1 MKLRSATGL
10 MVLATLVLTSLT
22 FAQAP
27 ARQDTLAELARR
39 MDILTQEIEK
49 AKLGE
54 VAERRY
60 ESKYGMGPAASQ
72 VYHLK
77 KTGVSLAGYGEMVY
91 QDFSQ
96 ETDQGSLSGRTNEID
111 FLRLILYTGF
121 RFNERLLFNAE
132 IEFEHGSAAAGRP
145 GEISVEFGYIEAML
159 TPALNVRTGM
169 LLMPIGI
176 INEFHEPPTYFGA
189 LRPETES
196 QIIPTTW
203 RANGAGILGGT
214 SNGLGYKLYFVE
226 SLNASKFS
234 SSGIRSGRQYGA
246 KAIAE
251 DFGLTGRLDYAG
263 VPGLNLGTSFFTGN
277 TGQGMVDASGNDIK
291 ARVNLVSAHALVA
304 YHGLEARALYA
315 RSTVGDVDSLNGVLK
330 LAGSQSIG
338 ESQEGFYVSAGYNI
352 LALLKPDTQAGIYPF
367 IQYEKLNTQK
377 TVPAGFSVDH
387 SKDRTNITYGLS
399 YKPHPNVAF
408 KLDYLNRDN
417 EAGNAV
423 NQFNLAVTY
432 LY

>member
-1 MKLRSATGL
+1 MHTRLL
-10 MVLATLVLTSLT
+10 LAVITLVYLNSSKVLS
-22 FAQAP
+22 QSQ
-27 ARQDTLAELARR
+27 ARQDTLAELTRR
-39 MDILTQEIEK
+39 IDILTQEIEK

-72 VYHLK
+72 VYHLQ
-77 KTGVSLAGYGEMVY
+77 KTGVSLAGYGEVTY
-91 QDFSQ
+91 QDFSK
-96 ETDQGSLSGRTNEID
+96 ENDQGTASGRTNEID

-132 IEFEHGSAAAGRP
+132 IEFEHGSAAPNRP

-159 TPALNVRTGM
+159 APALNARAGM
-169 LLMPIGI
+169 LLMPVGI
-176 INEFHEPPTYFGA
+176 INEFHEPPTFFGV
-189 LRPETES
+189 LRPETEA

-203 RANGAGILGGT
+203 RVNGVGILGATRG
-214 SNGLGYKLYFVE
+214 GLGYKLYFTE
-226 SLNASKFS
+226 SLNAARFS
-234 SSGIRSGRQYGA
+234 SSGIRSGRQLGA

-263 VPGLNLGTSFFTGN
+263 IPGLNFGASFFSGN
-277 TGQGMVDASGNDIK
+277 TGQGMLDAAGNTIN
-291 ARVNLVSAHALVA
+291 ARVNLLSAHAIFS
-304 YHGLEARALYA
+304 HRGLEARALYA
-315 RSTVGDVDSLNGVLK
+315 RSTVGEVDSLNSFLNLSGN
-330 LAGSQSIG
+330 QSVG
-338 ESQEGFYVSAGYNI
+338 EAQEGYYLTAGYNV
-352 LALLKPDTQAGIYPF
+352 LALFKPNSQAAIYPF

-377 TVPAGFSVDH
+377 EVPAGFSLDL
-387 SKDRTNITYGLS
+387 SKERTNLTYGVS

-408 KLDYLNRDN
+408 KADYVNRDN

-423 NQFNLAVTY
+423 DQFNLAVTY